1 MTAPELPELP
11 TTGIAVTDAEG
22 RPATIKAL
30 TFDNGSFAVFDA
42 DQMHAF
48 YRQGFAAGME
58 QERARATCDRAKG
71 LGLGGSQAMQAVL
84 YEASIKYNGR
94 P

>member
-22 RPATIKAL
+22 RAATIKAL

-58 QERARATCDRAKG
+58 AAAVIAESDEFYGNATQHAIAHAIRAACAPK
-71 LGLGGSQAMQAVL
+71 
-84 YEASIKYNGR
+84 
-94 P
+94 

>member
-1 MTAPELPELP
+1 MTAPELPPSQMNVEVWDSEVQGLHQANAP
-11 TTGIAVTDAEG
+11 YYT
-22 RPATIKAL
+22 
-30 TFDNGSFAVFDA
+30 A

-48 YRQGFAAGME
+48 YRQGYEAGME